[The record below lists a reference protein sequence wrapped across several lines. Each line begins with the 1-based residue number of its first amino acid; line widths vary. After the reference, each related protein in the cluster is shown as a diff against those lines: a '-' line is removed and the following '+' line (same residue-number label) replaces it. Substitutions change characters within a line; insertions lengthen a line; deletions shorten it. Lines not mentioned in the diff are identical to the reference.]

1 MKENPP
7 KYIGLT
13 GLNASGKGT
22 AAQYLIDKGYT
33 YYSLSDIVREE
44 AAALGRD
51 HSRENL
57 IYVGNKLRKEQGPA
71 VLAKRI
77 VEKIVRAR
85 GRVPVRVRVVID
97 SIRNAAETNE
107 LRKLP
112 GFILIG
118 VDAPV
123 EIRFKR
129 AKNRGRVG
137 FEKSLQEFIAVEQKE
152 NSEDPNKQQLFECLK
167 MADFKI
173 INDGTEEE
181 LKSKIN
187 SFFRK

>member
-1 MKENPP
+1 MEEAYP

-22 AAQYLIDKGYT
+22 VAQYLIDKGYT

-44 AAALGRD
+44 ATALGRD

-57 IYVGNKLRKEQGPA
+57 IYVGNKLRKEHGPA
-71 VLAKRI
+71 VLAQRVAK
-77 VEKIVRAR
+77 KIEGAR
-85 GRVPVRVRVVID
+85 GRVPVRVRAVID
-97 SIRNAAETNE
+97 SIRNLAEINE

-112 GFILIG
+112 GFVLIG

-123 EIRFKR
+123 ELRFER
-129 AKNRGRVG
+129 AKARGRVG

-167 MADFKI
+167 MADKI
-173 INDGTEEE
+173 VTNDGSI
-181 LKSKIN
+181 LDL
-187 SFFRK
+187 RKKLDLSV

>member
-1 MKENPP
+1 MKNDPP

-22 AAQYLIDKGYT
+22 VAELLIDKGYT

-44 AAALGRD
+44 ATALGRD

-77 VEKIVRAR
+77 VQKITGSA
-85 GRVPVRVRVVID
+85 VID
-97 SIRNAAETNE
+97 SIRNVAEINE

-112 GFILIG
+112 GFILIA

-123 EIRFKR
+123 ELRFER
-129 AKNRGRVG
+129 AKKRGRVG

-167 MADFKI
+167 SADVTI
-173 INDGTEEE
+173 INDGSTED
-181 LKSKIN
+181 LKKKLT

>member
-1 MKENPP
+1 MKDNPP
-7 KYIGLT
+7 KHIGLT

-22 AAQYLIDKGYT
+22 VAQFLMDKGYA

-44 AAALGRD
+44 ATALGRD

-57 IYVGNKLRKEQGPA
+57 IYVGNKLRKEHGPA

-77 VEKIVRAR
+77 VEKIEGAR
-85 GRVPVRVRVVID
+85 GRTIID
-97 SIRNAAETNE
+97 SIRNVAEINE

-112 GFILIG
+112 EFILIG

-123 EIRFKR
+123 ELRFER
-129 AKNRGRVG
+129 AKGRRRIG
-137 FEKSLQEFIAVEQKE
+137 FEKTLQEFITVEQKE

-167 MADFKI
+167 MADII
-173 INDGTEEE
+173 INNDG
-181 LKSKIN
+181 SKEDLNERLN
-187 SFFRK
+187 SFFHR